1 MTAWTRFIILF
12 LLPRWNAKK
21 SCVVNRVEIDPN
33 TRQVLAL
40 SPEVVNYNS
49 SLPLHLM
56 VILFSHTAGI
66 NLSVK
71 EHAHNSINT
80 LLCVNSLNF
89 CPHRALSKIRKRFRF
104 CVGWSQQD
112 VVALSLYGFFRQI
125 CLFRETCGSFVRDV
139 VLSLEMWFFRQIFFS
154 RETCGFFVR
163 DVVLSLDL
171 FLP

>member
-1 MTAWTRFIILF
+1 MERQEEL
-12 LLPRWNAKK
+12 RGQQGGDRSKH
-21 SCVVNRVEIDPN
+21 
-33 TRQVLAL
+33 QVLAL

-89 CPHRALSKIRKRFRF
+89 CPHRALSKIRKRFLIL
-104 CVGWSQQD
+104 CGMVIVGCRGS
-112 VVALSLYGFFRQI
+112 FFI
-125 CLFRETCGSFVRDV
+125 CESFVRFVSSVRHV
-139 VLSLEMWFFRQIFFS
+139 VLSLEMWFFR
-154 RETCGFFVR
+154 
-163 DVVLSLDL
+163 
-171 FLP
+171 